1 VLDVDELI
9 KANDGSSPP
18 VLRAR
23 TVRDIAERII
33 SFLAQIEDFQKRL
46 FEKKKFVVQTDYMVT
61 LDQVPDDLYDEILEN
76 DEQLEQWREIYNTDQ
91 WDTTLKWQENSTK
104 PS

>member
-1 VLDVDELI
+1 MDYFVHKNLQKFLEGELKFFLQNEVLDVDELI

-61 LDQVPDDLYDEILEN
+61 LDQVPDDLYD
-76 DEQLEQWREIYNTDQ
+76 DSRKRRTA
-91 WDTTLKWQENSTK
+91 
-104 PS
+104 

>member
-1 VLDVDELI
+1 
-9 KANDGSSPP
+9 

-76 DEQLEQWREIYNTDQ
+76 DEQLGAVAGCLQH
-91 WDTTLKWQENSTK
+91 
-104 PS
+104 